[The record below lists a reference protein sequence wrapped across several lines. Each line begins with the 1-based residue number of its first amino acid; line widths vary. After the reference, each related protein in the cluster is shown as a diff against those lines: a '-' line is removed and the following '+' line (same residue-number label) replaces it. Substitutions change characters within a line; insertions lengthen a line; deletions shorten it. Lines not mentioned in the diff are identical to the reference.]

1 MKRRFPSPSYAWD
14 YRDVPVSGNVI
25 NGLGEPVPRRA
36 RPVFHGSGLRRLEWE
51 LLELYFLMAMPFRL
65 FWPGVVSRWVL
76 RKGNGPVNPVRTPVR
91 DEIAMAAEIKRLALQ
106 FGAGAVGISRVS
118 DKALYEGYETPFR
131 HAISIAYPM
140 NYAEMEHVTQPRG
153 GIETMRCYI
162 EIGKISVRVA
172 EHIRSL
178 GWPARAYSESSDV
191 LHIPQ
196 AIESGIGQ
204 LGKHGSLINR
214 ELGANFRLATIL
226 TDLPMALDAP
236 VDIGVDDLCIG
247 CQRCTLDCPPG
258 AITDSKQVVRGVE
271 KWYVD
276 FDRCIPYFVKTS
288 GCGICI
294 QVCPWS
300 VPGRGPALSQKL
312 LSKRAGGAQ
321 SLQPPAPQSI

>member
-1 MKRRFPSPSYAWD
+1 MKKSFPPATYAWA
-14 YRDVPVSGNVI
+14 YRSAPRSGNDI
-25 NGLGEPVPRRA
+25 NGVGETTPRRA
-36 RPVFHGSGLRRLEWE
+36 RPVFHGSGFRKLEWE

-76 RKGNGPVNPVRTPVR
+76 RRGDGPVNPVRTPVR
-91 DEIAMAAEIKRLALQ
+91 DAGAMAADVRQRALQ
-106 FGAGAVGISRVS
+106 LGAGAAGISRVT
-118 DKALYEGYETPFR
+118 DRALYEGYETPFR
-131 HAISIAYPM
+131 YAISIAYPM
-140 NYAEMEHVTQPRG
+140 NYGEMEYVTQPRG

-162 EIGKISVRVA
+162 EIARVAVALA

-196 AIESGIGQ
+196 AIESGLGQ

-214 ELGANFRLATIL
+214 ELGANFRLATVL
-226 TDLPMALDAP
+226 TDLPMMPDAP
-236 VDIGVDDLCIG
+236 VDIGVDDLCLA
-247 CQRCTLDCPPG
+247 CQRCTNDCPPM
-258 AITDSKQVVRGVE
+258 AITDSKQMVRGVE

-276 FDRCIPYFVKTS
+276 FDKCIPYFVKTS

-300 VPGRGPALSQKL
+300 VPGRGPGLSDKL
-312 LSKRAGGAQ
+312 LAKRPAAGSSQA
-321 SLQPPAPQSI
+321 A